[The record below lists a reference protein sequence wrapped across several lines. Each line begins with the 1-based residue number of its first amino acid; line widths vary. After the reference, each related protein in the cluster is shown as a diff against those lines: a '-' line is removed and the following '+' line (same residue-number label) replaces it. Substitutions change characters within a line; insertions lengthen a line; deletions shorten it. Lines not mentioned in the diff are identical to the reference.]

1 MKQVIQRISFTLL
14 MSAAILPASLLAQSD
29 KNKESKDAEQ
39 IIITVKGD
47 TKENLTVEVKGD
59 KITVNG
65 KDIKELDGDVSV
77 RRNKIKDVKSLSI
90 ARGGNNSYT
99 YNYNNDNFNSLAFDD
114 NRAMLGVTS
123 EKVDNGA
130 EIQEVTKGSAA
141 EKLGLKKGDVIT
153 KIDDKKIDSPDDL
166 SAAVRKHKA
175 GEKVT
180 VTYLRDK
187 KEQKGTA
194 ELTKWKGVTVY
205 GASPENFQ
213 FDLGDLGG
221 LGNIAPRI
229 NNNFGQ
235 NWSWSGGGNGQK
247 LGLSVQ
253 DAEDGKGVKVI
264 DIDDEGNAAKAGLK
278 ENDVIT
284 EIDGKAVN
292 SADEV
297 AKIVRESREKI
308 SINVKLL
315 RDGKAQSLD
324 VRIPRKL
331 KTANL

>member
-1 MKQVIQRISFTLL
+1 MKQVIQKISFTLL
-14 MSAAILPASLLAQSD
+14 MSAAILPASLLAQPD
-29 KNKESKDAEQ
+29 KKKDSKDAEQ
-39 IIITVKGD
+39 IIITLKGD
-47 TKENLTVEVKGD
+47 TKETVLVEVKGD
-59 KITVNG
+59 KVTVNG
-65 KDIKELDGDVSV
+65 KDVKDLDGDISV
-77 RRNKIKDVKSLSI
+77 QRNKIKDVKAL
-90 ARGGNNSYT
+90 ALTRGGNNRYS
-99 YNYNNDNFNSLAFDD
+99 YNYNNDNFNSFAFDD
-114 NRAMLGVTS
+114 NRAMLGVTT
-123 EKVDNGA
+123 EKVANGA
-130 EIQEVTKGSAA
+130 EVQEVTKGSAA

-187 KEQKGTA
+187 KELKGTE

-205 GASPENFQ
+205 SGDSNIQ
-213 FDLGDLGG
+213 FDLGDLSG
-221 LGNIAPRI
+221 LGSIGPRI
-229 NNNFGQ
+229 GNSLGQ
-235 NWSWSGGGNGQK
+235 SWTWSGSGNGPK

-253 DAEDGKGVKVI
+253 DSEDGKGVKVI
-264 DIDDEGNAAKAGLK
+264 DIDDEGNAAKNGIK
-278 ENDVIT
+278 EDDVIT

-315 RDGKAQSLD
+315 RDGKPQSIDLKM
-324 VRIPRKL
+324 PRKL

>member
-1 MKQVIQRISFTLL
+1 MKQAIQRISFTLL

-39 IIITVKGD
+39 IIITLKGD
-47 TKENLTVEVKGD
+47 TKANVTVEVKGD
-59 KITVNG
+59 KVTVNG
-65 KDIKELDGDVSV
+65 KDAKDLDGDISV
-77 RRNKIKDVKSLSI
+77 QRNKIKDVKSLSI
-90 ARGGNNSYT
+90 ARGGNNRYS
-99 YNYNNDNFNSLAFDD
+99 YNYNNDNFNSMVFDD

-141 EKLGLKKGDVIT
+141 EKLGLKKGDIIT

-175 GEKVT
+175 GEKVS

-205 GASPENFQ
+205 GNSPDIQ

-221 LGNIAPRI
+221 MGSIAPRI
-229 NNNFGQ
+229 NNSLGQ
-235 NWSWSGGGNGQK
+235 SWSWSGGGNGSK

-253 DAEDGKGVKVI
+253 DAEDGKGVKVLSVE
-264 DIDDEGNAAKAGLK
+264 DEGSAAKSGIK
-278 ENDVIT
+278 EDDVIT

-308 SINVKLL
+308 SINVKLT
-315 RDGKAQSLD
+315 RGGKPQSVDLK
-324 VRIPRKL
+324 IPRRL